1 MSFVQRL
8 VTSVDCEAAV
18 WCGRY
23 GEQQTLDALLHSG
36 RTEACLVTALADQP
50 SECYHNQ
57 VVTVYQ
63 CNHQGLQYC
72 HRDRSS
78 NALDTAQHCK
88 APWGRFQHVC
98 AHWDVSIDIDAKIPD
113 WADRWHRVIAN
124 YQRDCWQLMLAT
136 ARRAPENLRLGGVQL
151 QTVRRHPVAD
161 RRNALRHTAL
171 KFVCSSWLTEPVYL
185 GIIQRCGLRS

>member
-1 MSFVQRL
+1 MWFVQRL

-50 SECYHNQ
+50 AECYHNQ
-57 VVTVYQ
+57 VMTVQVQY
-63 CNHQGLQYC
+63 QGLQYC

-78 NALDTAQHCK
+78 NALDMAQHCK
-88 APWGRFQHVC
+88 TAWGRFQHVC
-98 AHWDVSIDIDAKIPD
+98 AHWKVSVDVDAKIPD

-124 YQRDCWQLMLAT
+124 YQRDCRQLMSAT
-136 ARRAPENLRLGGVQL
+136 ASRAPENLHLGGVQL
-151 QTVRRHPVAD
+151 QTVRGHQSPTAEMRDTRLWSSSVVAGWL
-161 RRNALRHTAL
+161 NPYIW
-171 KFVCSSWLTEPVYL
+171 VSSA
-185 GIIQRCGLRS
+185 